1 MPRRNFIIAAIAV
14 AFGLLAVLI
23 ANSWFSGV
31 EVKQE
36 QQARQQQLVGV
47 AVANQNLGFGAL
59 LTPETV
65 KLANWPADSVPAGA
79 FTDLS
84 KLVGNGRVVLRP
96 LVPGEPILASKVS
109 GLNGRAT
116 ISANLPEGFRAI
128 AVPINEVAGVG
139 GFALAG
145 DVVDVLVTRQMPGD
159 ASNGQDK
166 MTTVV
171 VENVQVLAIDQQA
184 DDSKTEPK
192 VGKTA
197 TLQVT
202 PVDAQKLA
210 LATQVGTLSMV
221 LRNVQ
226 SKFEPA
232 RTVVTTADLGGR
244 GRYVGIRGRSA
255 TPTMPAM
262 AMAPSAGSR
271 GTRAPAIIPVASVG
285 PSMIIIRGT
294 EPTQYEVKRYGTR

>member
-1 MPRRNFIIAAIAV
+1 MPRRNLIIAAVAI

-36 QQARQQQLVGV
+36 RQARQQQLVRV
-47 AVANQNLGFGAL
+47 AVANQNLGFGAQ
-59 LTPETV
+59 LTPEAV

-139 GFALAG
+139 GFALPG
-145 DVVDVLVTRQMPGD
+145 DVVDVLVTRQIGGD
-159 ASNGQDK
+159 GANGQEK

-171 VENVQVLAIDQQA
+171 VENVQVLAIDQLA
-184 DDSKTEPK
+184 DNSKTEPK

-210 LATQVGTLSMV
+210 LATQVGTLSLS

-226 SKFEPA
+226 SQFETA

-244 GRYVGIRGRSA
+244 GRAVGVRRAASPSA
-255 TPTMPAM
+255 PAM
-262 AMAPSAGSR
+262 ALVPAAGAR
-271 GTRAPAIIPVASVG
+271 GGRNAAIIPASTGG
-285 PSMIIIRGT
+285 PAMTIIRGT

>member
-1 MPRRNFIIAAIAV
+1 VPRRNLIIAAIAV

-23 ANSWFSGV
+23 ANSWFSSA
-31 EVKQE
+31 EVTQE
-36 QQARQQQLVGV
+36 RQARQQQLVRV
-47 AVANQNLGFGAL
+47 VVANQNLGFGAQ

-84 KLVGNGRVVLRP
+84 KLIGNGRVVLRP

-116 ISANLPEGFRAI
+116 ISANLPEGFRAV
-128 AVPINEVAGVG
+128 AVPINEVSGVG

-145 DVVDVLVTRQMPGD
+145 DVVDVLATRQVGSD
-159 ASNGQDK
+159 GANGQDK
-166 MTTVV
+166 ITTVV

-210 LATQVGTLSMV
+210 LATQVGTLSLA

-226 SKFEPA
+226 SQFESA
-232 RTVVTTADLGGR
+232 RTVVTTADLGGP
-244 GRYVGIRGRSA
+244 GRYIGVRRPS
-255 TPTMPAM
+255 PQPAP
-262 AMAPSAGSR
+262 AVALAPSGSSR
-271 GTRAPAIIPVASVG
+271 GGRATAIIPAVSGG
-285 PSMIIIRGT
+285 PAMIIIRGT

>member
-1 MPRRNFIIAAIAV
+1 MPRRNLIIAAIAV

-36 QQARQQQLVGV
+36 RQARQQQLVRV
-47 AVANQNLGFGAL
+47 AVANQNLGFGAQ

-84 KLVGNGRVVLRP
+84 KLIGNGRVVLRP

-116 ISANLPEGFRAI
+116 ISANLPEGFRAV
-128 AVPINEVAGVG
+128 AVPINEVSGVG

-145 DVVDVLVTRQMPGD
+145 DVVDVLVTRQVGSD
-159 ASNGQDK
+159 GANGQDK
-166 MTTVV
+166 ITTVV

-210 LATQVGTLSMV
+210 LATQVGTLSLA

-226 SKFEPA
+226 SQFESA

-244 GRYVGIRGRSA
+244 GRSIGVRRPPSQPA
-255 TPTMPAM
+255 PAM
-262 AMAPSAGSR
+262 ALAPSGSSR
-271 GTRAPAIIPVASVG
+271 GGRAPAIIPAVSGG
-285 PSMIIIRGT
+285 PAMTIIRGT

>member
-1 MPRRNFIIAAIAV
+1 MPRRNLVIAAIAV

-31 EVKQE
+31 EIKQE
-36 QQARQQQLVGV
+36 RQAKQQQLVRV
-47 AVANQNLGFGAL
+47 AVANQNLGFGAQ
-59 LTPETV
+59 LTPEAV
-65 KLANWPADSVPAGA
+65 KLANWPADSVPTGA

-84 KLVGNGRVVLRP
+84 ALVGKGRVVLRP
-96 LVPGEPILASKVS
+96 LVPGEPILAAKVS

-139 GFALAG
+139 GFALPG
-145 DVVDVLVTRQMPGD
+145 DVVDVLVTRQVGD
-159 ASNGQDK
+159 GGNGQDK

-192 VGKTA
+192 IGKTA

-210 LATQVGTLSMV
+210 LATQVGTLSLA

-226 SKFEPA
+226 SQFESA
-232 RTVVTTADLGGR
+232 RVAVTTADLGGR
-244 GRYVGIRGRSA
+244 GRAVGVRRA
-255 TPTMPAM
+255 VRPPTPAM
-262 AMAPSAGSR
+262 AFAPPSSSASN
-271 GTRAPAIIPVASVG
+271 RAPAIIPASAGG
-285 PSMIIIRGT
+285 PAMTIIRGT

>member
-1 MPRRNFIIAAIAV
+1 MPRRNLIIAAIAV

-36 QQARQQQLVGV
+36 RQAKQQQLVRV

-59 LTPETV
+59 LTPEAV

-139 GFALAG
+139 GFALPG
-145 DVVDVLVTRQMPGD
+145 DVVDVLVTRQIGGD
-159 ASNGQDK
+159 GANGQDK

-171 VENVQVLAIDQQA
+171 VENVQVLAIDQLA

-210 LATQVGTLSMV
+210 LATQVGTLSLS

-226 SKFEPA
+226 SKFEAA

-244 GRYVGIRGRSA
+244 GRSIGIRRPAAPSA
-255 TPTMPAM
+255 PAM
-262 AMAPSAGSR
+262 ALAGATGSR
-271 GTRAPAIIPVASVG
+271 TGRSTTIIPAASGG
-285 PSMIIIRGT
+285 PAMTIIRGT
-294 EPTQYEVKRYGTR
+294 ESTQYEVKRYGTR